1 MGDRPIRFSADL
13 YNIAWP
19 FVSKDDD
26 RPCLTGVLVEP
37 RPIGGVLLVATDGHA
52 LIWHP

>member
-1 MGDRPIRFSADL
+1 MIRFSADL

-19 FVSKDDD
+19 FVSKDDR
-26 RPCLTGVLVEP
+26 RPYLTGVLVEP